1 MRNEALFVGPNHLAF
16 TSHTDRSQNVVTG
29 AHGISDASLVELSN
43 HPCGSTLQLVLKD
56 DEANKLQVAF
66 SFIAL
71 QLLYFHPAQ
80 FALVSGSTGNYT
92 VSLVRVVIQQL
103 VIVRRNC
110 GKE

>member
-1 MRNEALFVGPNHLAF
+1 MRDEALFIGPNHFAF

-43 HPCGSTLQLVLKD
+43 HTGRSALQLVLKD

-66 SFIAL
+66 SFITL

-80 FALVSGSTGNYT
+80 LALVSGGTGNDA

-103 VIVRRNC
+103 IVVRRNC
-110 GKE
+110 SKE